1 MAAAIENFEKRDK
14 PVGAVA
20 VVGAGIGGMQASL
33 DLANAG
39 FKVYLIEKASA
50 IGGIM
55 ARLDKTFPTNDCAM
69 CIISP
74 KLVEV
79 GRHANIELLTHTEV
93 VSRHGEVG
101 HFALDLHT
109 RAKYVDPSKCT
120 GCGDCAL
127 VCPVELPNE
136 FDEGLAT
143 RKAISKLFPQ
153 AIPNAFSIDK
163 LGTAPCKVACPAHVS
178 AQGYVALTA
187 KGKFAEALRL
197 IKQDNPLPA
206 VCGRVCHHPCETN
219 CTRAGI
225 DSPVAV
231 KDIKRFLADL
241 EPTLDIKP
249 PAPENDFDEKVAIV
263 GSGPGGLTAAY
274 YLALKGYKPTIFE
287 AAVKA
292 GGMLRT
298 GIPDYRLPPEVLDAE
313 IDFIKAAGVEI
324 KTESPIGKDVTLEI
338 LRKEGFKAFFLG
350 TGAHADRGLGLA
362 GEEMGGVLSG
372 VEFLRDF
379 NLGRPVSVGQNVVVI
394 GGGNVAMDAARTS
407 LRMGSDVTV
416 AYRRSREQMP
426 AAPEEVTEAEDE
438 NIKFEFLAAPVEI
451 LGDGKIQKLRCQR
464 MELGEP
470 DASGRRRP
478 VPVPD
483 DFFEVPCDTLIAAIG
498 QFPDLDFLPEKMREK
513 LSSKGKVVTD
523 PVTLST
529 AISGI
534 FSGGD
539 AVLGPSTVIE
549 AIAQGKE
556 AAESIHR
563 YLRGEDLHEGR
574 ELPPSAIVPDQKV
587 ELVERIKQRHRD
599 PGERVKDF
607 GEVALA
613 FDEKSIITEAERCM
627 SCGICSECYLCVD
640 ACKAKAI
647 THMDLP
653 AQKTIEAGSII
664 LAPGF
669 ETFNPNLR
677 GEFGYGRYPNVVTS
691 LEFERILSASGP
703 TQGHVI
709 RPSDDREPKRIA
721 WIQCVGSRDAS
732 CGNDYCSSVCCMY
745 AAKEAVIAAEH
756 LGEVNT
762 TIYYMELRAFGKG
775 FDDYINRA
783 KASGVRFVRSM
794 ASRVMEDPITHDL
807 EIRHISESGESL
819 TENYD
824 MVVLSVGLCISDEV
838 RAMAQSMGVELNEH
852 GFAKT
857 TSLAPLATNVPG
869 IFVAGAFAGPKDIP
883 ETVAEASAAAACASS
898 ELSESRGALIAE
910 PKHIPEISVEGQPAR
925 IGVFVCHCGINIS
938 SVVDVAEV
946 MEYAKTLPGVE
957 HAEHYLYTCSQ
968 DSQEKIK
975 ELIAEHKLNRVVVAS
990 CSPRTHEPLFQ
1001 QTLSEAGLNPFLFDM
1016 ANIRDQCS
1024 WVNRNDHARATAK
1037 SRDLVRMAISNV
1049 ALCEPL
1055 NEISVEV
1062 NPKCLVIGGGLAGMA
1077 AALELSRQGFESV
1090 LVERSDRLGGNLW
1103 NIRTTTDGRDISRF
1117 LRTLMEQ
1124 VENDPKIQVLKSAL
1138 IVDFTG
1144 YVGNYETEVMVGA
1157 ITSQKIKHGALILAT
1172 GGGESLPDE
1181 YLYGQDDRVVTQ
1193 SAFERLLADQP
1204 DEAAQLNSVVMIQ
1217 CVGSRDETRP
1227 YCSRVCCNQAL
1238 KNALKLKEMRPKS
1251 RIVILYRDIRS
1262 YGLNELHY
1270 QKARKAGVLFVRYDP
1285 EVAKPQVMGG
1295 DRLSV
1300 EAFDPV
1306 LQANI
1311 RIHPDLLV
1319 LSTATVAEENEEL
1332 GSLLKLARND
1342 QGFFIEAHQKLRP
1355 VDFSSDGLF
1364 LAGLAHGPKSVP
1376 ETISQAQAAVA
1387 RAATILAFREK
1398 HLNGIVSV
1406 VDPDK
1411 CAVCLTCVRA
1421 CPYDVPIIK
1430 DGTAFIDPTMC
1441 HGCGICVADCPGKAI
1456 VLAHFTDEQI
1466 IAKCQNLMGRD
1477 VV

>member
-1 MAAAIENFEKRDK
+1 MNDAMGKNDK

-50 IGGIM
+50 IGGRM
-55 ARLDKTFPTNDCAM
+55 AQLDKTFPTNDCAM

-79 GRHANIELLTHTEV
+79 GRHPNIELLTHTEV
-93 VSRHGEVG
+93 VGRHGSVG
-101 HFALDLHT
+101 HFTLDLQT
-109 RAKYVDPSKCT
+109 RAKYVDPAVCT
-120 GCGDCAL
+120 GCGDCAQ

-136 FDEGLAT
+136 FDQGLST
-143 RKAISKLFPQ
+143 RKAISKRFPQ

-163 LGTAPCKVACPAHVS
+163 RGTAPCKVACPAHVS

-187 KGKFAEALRL
+187 KGKFAEALML
-197 IKQDNPLPA
+197 IKKDNPLPA

-219 CTRAGI
+219 CTRARV

-249 PAPENDFDEKVAIV
+249 PEPENDFGEKVAIV

-274 YLALKGYKPTIFE
+274 YLALKGYKPVIFE
-287 AAVKA
+287 AAEKA

-313 IDFIKAAGVEI
+313 IEFIKSAGVVL
-324 KTESPIGKDVTLEI
+324 KTDSPIGKDVTLEK
-338 LRKEGFKAFFLG
+338 LRAEGFKAFFLG
-350 TGAHADRGLGLA
+350 TGAHADRGLGLP
-362 GEEMGGVLSG
+362 GEELGGVLSG
-372 VEFLRDF
+372 VEFLRDC
-379 NLGRPVSVGQNVVVI
+379 NLKKPVTIGKNVVVI

-416 AYRRSREQMP
+416 LYRRSREQMP
-426 AAPEEVTEAEDE
+426 ALPEEVQEAEDE
-438 NIKFEFLAAPVEI
+438 SIKFEFLAAPVEI
-451 LGDGKIQKLRCQR
+451 LGDGKMRRLRCQR

-478 VPVPD
+478 VPVD
-483 DFFEVPCDTLIAAIG
+483 DFFEVECDTLIAAIG
-498 QFPDLDFLPEKMREK
+498 QFPDLEFLPEETREK
-513 LSSKGKVVTD
+513 LAARGKVVTD
-523 PVTLST
+523 PVTFAT
-529 AISGI
+529 AVPGV

-563 YLRGEDLHEGR
+563 YLRGEDLRKGR
-574 ELPPSAIVPDQKV
+574 ELAETAIVPEEKIEQA
-587 ELVERIKQRHRD
+587 ERIRQKHREAAD
-599 PGERVKDF
+599 RVKDF
-607 GEVALA
+607 GEVALG
-613 FDEKSIITEAERCM
+613 FDENDIIAEAERCL
-627 SCGICSECYLCVD
+627 SCGICSECYLCVET
-640 ACKAKAI
+640 CKAGAI
-647 THMDLP
+647 IHTDQP
-653 AQKTIEAGSII
+653 GQRSIQAGAVI

-669 ETFNPNLR
+669 ETFDPEMR

-703 TQGHVI
+703 TQGHVQ
-709 RPSDDREPKRIA
+709 RPSDAKEPRRIA

-756 LGEVNT
+756 LGEVDT
-762 TIYYMELRAFGKG
+762 TVYYMELRAFGKG

-783 KASGVRFVRSM
+783 KASGVKFVRSM
-794 ASRVMEDPITHDL
+794 ASRVDEDPITHDL
-807 EIRHISESGESL
+807 MIRHMDESGEAL
-819 TENYD
+819 TETYD
-824 MVVLSVGLCISDEV
+824 MVVLSVGLCISDQV
-838 RAMAQSMGVELNEH
+838 RAMAQNLGVELTGH

-857 TSLAPLATNVPG
+857 DSLEPLRTSVPG
-869 IFVAGAFAGPKDIP
+869 IYVAGAFAGPKDIP
-883 ETVAEASAAAACASS
+883 ETVAEASAAAAGASG
-898 ELSESRGALIAE
+898 ELSASRGALVADKQK
-910 PKHIPEISVEGQPAR
+910 PPEINVKGEPVR
-925 IGVFVCHCGINIS
+925 VGVFVCHCGINIG
-938 SVVDVAEV
+938 SVIDVPAV

-957 HAEHYLYTCSQ
+957 HAEQYLYTCSQ

-975 ELIAEHKLNRVVVAS
+975 ELIKKNNLNRIVVAS

-1024 WVNRNDHARATAK
+1024 WVNRGDHDRATAK
-1037 SRDLVRMAISNV
+1037 ARDLVRMAVGNV
-1049 ALCEPL
+1049 TLCEPL
-1055 NEISVEV
+1055 SEIAVPV
-1062 NPKCLVIGGGLAGMA
+1062 NPKCLVIGGGLAGMT

-1090 LVERSDRLGGNLW
+1090 LVERTDKLGGNLRH
-1103 NIRTTTDGRDISRF
+1103 IRRTTDGRDVGRYMN
-1117 LRTLMEQ
+1117 TLIEQ
-1124 VENDPKIQVLKSAL
+1124 VRSDPKITALTNAL

-1144 YVGNYETEVMVGA
+1144 YVGNYETEIMVGA
-1157 ITSQKIKHGALILAT
+1157 ITSRKIKHGALILAT
-1172 GGGESLPDE
+1172 GGGELSTDE
-1181 YLYGQDDRVVTQ
+1181 YLYGQDDRVITQ
-1193 SAFERLLADQP
+1193 SAFERLLADEP
-1204 DEAAQLNSVVMIQ
+1204 DKAAKVKSVAMIQ
-1217 CVGSRDETRP
+1217 CVGSRDENRS

-1238 KNALKLKEMRPKS
+1238 KNALRLKEMDPKA
-1251 RIVILYRDIRS
+1251 RVVILYRDIRS
-1262 YGLNELHY
+1262 YGLNELYY
-1270 QKARKAGVLFVRYDP
+1270 QQARKAGVIFVRYDP
-1285 EVAKPQVMGG
+1285 DVAKPEVTGG
-1295 DRLSV
+1295 DRLGV

-1306 LQANI
+1306 LQKKI

-1319 LSTATVAEENEEL
+1319 LSTATIPEENEEL
-1332 GSLLKLARND
+1332 GSQLKLARND
-1342 QGFFIEAHQKLRP
+1342 DGFFIEAHQKLRP

-1364 LAGLAHGPKSVP
+1364 LAGLAHGPKSIP
-1376 ETISQAQAAVA
+1376 ETISQARAAVA
-1387 RAATILAFREK
+1387 RAATILAFKEK
-1398 HLNGIVSV
+1398 RLNGVVSE

-1421 CPYDVPIIK
+1421 CPYDVPYIK
-1430 DGTAFIDPTMC
+1430 DGAAVIDPAMC
-1441 HGCGICVADCPGKAI
+1441 HGCGICVSECPGKAI
-1456 VLAHFTDEQI
+1456 TLAHFTDEQI
-1466 IAKCQNLMGRD
+1466 VAKCRNLLERNA
-1477 VV
+1477 V